1 MITPRQ
7 AAIELARRKAARE
20 AAKAKIYSP
29 HEPTS
34 KQKAF
39 VEYEGLEAMYGG
51 AAGGGK
57 SDALLM
63 SALRFVHIPG
73 YAALIL
79 RRTFTDLALPGAIMD
94 RSHDW
99 LDNTDA
105 QWDAQNKC
113 WRFPSGAT
121 LTFGF
126 LENAGDEKRYQS
138 AEFQFCVAK
147 GTLIVMADGSTK
159 PVEDVCHGDMVS
171 TLIGPRPVTK
181 THKPKRKQCFEVVSG
196 NKKLVASED
205 HKLLTD
211 CGWVSLRELTSIES
225 RSSHN
230 THESSAAKS
239 LVRAPHDECSCCDPP
254 PLLEPCAQI
263 HHQSQHLAI
272 DAAKATQEIDCA
284 ACPSIHQEDLQLR
297 PLSVRLVLS
306 GRHPQTEEVKT
317 SSGNLRSAQHR
328 GPSETSPQGFQPG
341 YRDECDLC
349 DEQPRHRPVAC
360 QEYIPSLSDAGDSNP
375 MRSNSDGLASIHG
388 RTQRG
393 RYTYR
398 HPYTNAPQSTDDVHL
413 AFASMRPVGELEVY
427 DLTVGEA
434 SHYLTYGGFIS
445 CNCGFDELT
454 QFARPQYTF
463 MFSRLRK
470 TGIDVPLRMRSATNP
485 GGIGHAWVKDRWAI
499 TDDVDMDKVHVGPDR
514 VFFPAKLDDNPH
526 IDRASYELSLAQL
539 EFVTREQL
547 RKGSWRQDASGLVYA
562 FDYERDCI
570 EELPQLPAG
579 MSWHNILGID
589 YGNINATALVVLR
602 YCIQFSDVVFVAESQ
617 KWEGLTPSA
626 AAEVVQSWSKR
637 YGGFVSMVGDTGG
650 LGKGYVEEAR
660 QRFALPIEPAEKQN
674 KYGYVKLINGAFQ
687 GEKIKVVR
695 SMNESLIKELNEHPW
710 KNGKQYLEEQPGSAN
725 HAVDSMLYSWRAA
738 VAWAHR
744 AAPSR
749 GPTPGTNDY
758 YDNEA
763 KRLREAAEREADHDP
778 FSIDPIF

>member
-39 VEYEGLEAMYGG
+39 VEYDGLEAMYGG

-105 QWDAQNKC
+105 HWDAQNKC

-138 AEFQFCVAK
+138 AEFQFIA
-147 GTLIVMADGSTK
+147 
-159 PVEDVCHGDMVS
+159 
-171 TLIGPRPVTK
+171 
-181 THKPKRKQCFEVVSG
+181 
-196 NKKLVASED
+196 
-205 HKLLTD
+205 
-211 CGWVSLRELTSIES
+211 
-225 RSSHN
+225 
-230 THESSAAKS
+230 
-239 LVRAPHDECSCCDPP
+239 
-254 PLLEPCAQI
+254 
-263 HHQSQHLAI
+263 
-272 DAAKATQEIDCA
+272 
-284 ACPSIHQEDLQLR
+284 
-297 PLSVRLVLS
+297 
-306 GRHPQTEEVKT
+306 
-317 SSGNLRSAQHR
+317 
-328 GPSETSPQGFQPG
+328 
-341 YRDECDLC
+341 
-349 DEQPRHRPVAC
+349 
-360 QEYIPSLSDAGDSNP
+360 
-375 MRSNSDGLASIHG
+375 
-388 RTQRG
+388 
-393 RYTYR
+393 
-398 HPYTNAPQSTDDVHL
+398 
-413 AFASMRPVGELEVY
+413 
-427 DLTVGEA
+427 
-434 SHYLTYGGFIS
+434 
-445 CNCGFDELT
+445 FDELT
-454 QFARPQYTF
+454 QFHRPQYTF

-470 TGIDVPLRMRSATNP
+470 TNLDVPLRMRSATNP

-526 IDRASYELSLAQL
+526 IDRESYELSLAQL
-539 EFVTREQL
+539 EFVTREQM

-570 EELPQLPAG
+570 EALPQLPTG

-626 AAEVVQSWSKR
+626 AAGVVQNWSTR